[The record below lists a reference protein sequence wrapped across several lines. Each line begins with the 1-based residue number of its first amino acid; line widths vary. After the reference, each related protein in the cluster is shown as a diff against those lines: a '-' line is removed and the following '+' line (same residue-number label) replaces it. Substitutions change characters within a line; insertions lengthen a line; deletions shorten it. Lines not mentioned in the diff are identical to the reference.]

1 MTIHYELV
9 RVLKKWFSLKAHQH
23 GDITQDGKIGNDSG
37 KILTTGT
44 NGKIQTSASITTNQI
59 SDFPQDIPSGNH
71 THTFNSITSKPETYP
86 PSTHSHSFDSI
97 TGKPTSYTPAS
108 HTHGSITNDGKLT
121 ATADA
126 VSKIVITEPTTNAIK
141 VVSELPFSK
150 LNITKANITGLGI
163 PSSDTN
169 TTYTAGNGLKLTG
182 TTFSVDE
189 ASATDIIHDTDDNPL
204 PNIIP
209 DLAPGTSVQ
218 ISQSTLNQAFDN
230 HTHSSQWEQIPVE
243 KGTLKVN
250 QHLGLAEYIYKG
262 TFNFT
267 TAHTLLPF
275 SQNNIIPNEF
285 APVQRIPQI
294 IHDSTAGLTIGV
306 LYYNGEI
313 KVRSY
318 SASGKTISMY
328 FLYRYKSSSDVITD
342 TVTVG

>member
-1 MTIHYELV
+1 MTIHYELK
-9 RVLKKWFSLKAHQH
+9 RILTKWFSLKTHTH

-121 ATADA
+121 AT
-126 VSKIVITEPTTNAIK
+126 VGGLNKIVVTENTTNAIK
-141 VVSELPFSK
+141 TVDKIPFAN

-169 TTYTAGNGLKLTG
+169 TTYTAGDGLKLTG
-182 TTFSVDE
+182 TSFSVDE

-218 ISQSTLNQAFDN
+218 ISQSTLNQAFDG
-230 HTHSSQWEQIPVE
+230 HSHLNQWEEITVP
-243 KGTLKVN
+243 KGTLFVN
-250 QHLGLAEYIYKG
+250 KKLGLAEYIYDG
-262 TFNFT
+262 TFAFGTSNVDIQFHNT
-267 TAHTLLPF
+267 R
-275 SQNNIIPNEF
+275 IIPQGYT
-285 APVQRIPQI
+285 PVYRMIQI
-294 IHDSTAGLTIGV
+294 IHFSTAGMTLASLDPDGKIRG
-306 LYYNGEI
+306 
-313 KVRSY
+313 RSY
-318 SASGKTISMY
+318 SSSTKSVAMH
-328 FLYRYKSSSDVITD
+328 FLYRYRKQNENDIPTTITL
-342 TVTVG
+342 